1 MSEVVRYEIVED
13 WIALVTIDRPEKR
26 NAVNVDVAQ
35 GMAAAVTRSEAD
47 DKVRVVVLCSSGGEV
62 FCAGADLKAVSEG
75 RGHELYVDGFGFGGF
90 VEAKRKKPWIAAVG
104 GQALAGGM
112 ELSLACDMIVAGEE
126 AKFGLPEPKRGLL
139 AGAGGVSR
147 LAKVIPRNVATEII
161 TTGDPITCA
170 RAYEIG
176 LINRVTPTGQHV
188 EGALQIARSIAVNA
202 PLAVQ
207 GALALAKQAI
217 DLSDEQGMR
226 AGDEAIATLR
236 NTEDWKEGPLA
247 FVEKRAPVWKGR

>member
-1 MSEVVRYEIVED
+1 MSETVRYEIVED

-26 NAVNVDVAQ
+26 NAVNVEVAQ
-35 GMAAAVTRSEAD
+35 GMAEAVMRSEAD
-47 DKVRVVVLCSSGGEV
+47 DKVRVVVLRSSGDQV
-62 FCAGADLKAVSEG
+62 FSAGADLKAVSEG
-75 RGHELYVDGFGFGGF
+75 RGKELYVDGFGFGGF
-90 VEAKRKKPWIAAVG
+90 VEAKRSKPWIAAVA

-112 ELSLACDMIVAGEE
+112 EIALACDMIVAGEE

-161 TTGDPITCA
+161 VTGDPITAA
-170 RAYEIG
+170 RAYELG
-176 LINRVTPTGQHV
+176 LVNRVVPTGGHA
-188 EGALQIARSIAVNA
+188 EAALGLARQIAVNA

-207 GALALAKQAI
+207 GGLALAKKAI
-217 DLSDEQGMR
+217 DLSDEDGMR
-226 AGDEAIATLR
+226 AGDAAIAELR
-236 NTEDWKEGPLA
+236 NSEDWNEGPRA

>member
-26 NAVNVDVAQ
+26 NAVNVEVAQ

-62 FCAGADLKAVSEG
+62 FCAGADLNAVSEG
-75 RGHELYVDGFGFGGF
+75 RGQELYVDGFGFGGF
-90 VEAKRKKPWIAAVG
+90 VEAKRRKPWIAAVG

-139 AGAGGVSR
+139 AGAGGISR

-161 TTGDPITCA
+161 VTGDPITCA

-176 LINRVTPTGQHV
+176 LVNKVTPTGQHI
-188 EGALQIARSIAVNA
+188 EGALAIARSIAVNA

>member
-1 MSEVVRYEIVED
+1 MTQVVHYEIVED
-13 WIALVTIDRPEKR
+13 WIAKVTIDRPEKR
-26 NAVNVDVAQ
+26 NAINVDVAQ
-35 GMAAAVTRSEAD
+35 GMAEAVRRSEAD
-47 DKVRVVVLCSSGGEV
+47 DKVRVVILCSSGGVV

-75 RGHELYVDGFGFGGF
+75 RAKELYVDGFGFGGF
-90 VEAKRKKPWIAAVG
+90 VEAKRRKPWIAAVA

-112 ELSLACDMIVAGEE
+112 ELALACDMIVAGEE
-126 AKFGLPEPKRGLL
+126 ARFGLPEPKRGLL

-147 LAKVIPRNVATEII
+147 LPKVVPRNVATEII
-161 TTGDPITCA
+161 VTGDPISAA

-176 LINRVTPTGQHV
+176 LLNRVVPTGQHV
-188 EGALQIARSIAVNA
+188 EGALALARSIAVNA

-217 DLSDEQGMR
+217 DLSDEDGMR
-226 AGDEAIATLR
+226 AADAIFASLR
-236 NTEDWKEGPLA
+236 HTEDWLEGPRA

>member
-1 MSEVVRYEIVED
+1 MSDVVRYEIVED
-13 WIALVTIDRPEKR
+13 GIAKVTIDRPEKR
-26 NAVNVDVAQ
+26 NAVNVEVAQ
-35 GMAAAVTRSEAD
+35 GMAEAVRRSEAD
-47 DKVRVVVLCSSGGEV
+47 DKVRVVILCSSGGQV

-75 RGHELYVDGFGFGGF
+75 RGQELYVEGFGFGGF
-90 VEAKRKKPWIAAVG
+90 VEAKRSKPWIAAVG

-112 ELSLACDMIVAGEE
+112 EISLACDMIVAGEE

-161 TTGDPITCA
+161 VTGDPITAA
-170 RAYEIG
+170 RAYEVG
-176 LINRVTPTGQHV
+176 LLNRVVPTGEHV
-188 EGALQIARSIAVNA
+188 EGALAIARAIAVNA

-207 GALALAKQAI
+207 GGLALAKKAI

-226 AGDEAIATLR
+226 AGDEAIASLR
-236 NTEDWKEGPLA
+236 NTEDWAEGPLA